1 MRLQNANY
9 EMLYRKMPQIGRI
22 LSTEEN
28 NSSEGRIIYQ
38 EITVKVNTEN
48 EPQIYS
54 PENLFI
60 YTSV

>member
-1 MRLQNANY
+1 
-9 EMLYRKMPQIGRI
+9 MPQIGRI
-22 LSTEEN
+22 LSKEEN

-38 EITVKVNTEN
+38 ETTVKVNTEN
-48 EPQIYS
+48 ESQIYS

>member
-9 EMLYRKMPQIGRI
+9 EMLYRKMSQIGRI

-28 NSSEGRIIYQ
+28 KSSEGRIIYQ

>member
-1 MRLQNANY
+1 
-9 EMLYRKMPQIGRI
+9 MLYRKMPQIGRI
-22 LSTEEN
+22 LSKEEN

-38 EITVKVNTEN
+38 ETTVKVNTEN
-48 EPQIYS
+48 ESQIYS